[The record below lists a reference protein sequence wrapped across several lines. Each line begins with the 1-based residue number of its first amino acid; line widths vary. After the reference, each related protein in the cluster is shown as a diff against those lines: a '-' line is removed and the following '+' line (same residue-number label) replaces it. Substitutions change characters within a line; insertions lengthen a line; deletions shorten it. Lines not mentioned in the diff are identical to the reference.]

1 MRKNRTSKK
10 TARKIPPRN
19 ILRKMGLRS
28 RDVVTGV
35 NDQEITSPDQDA
47 EVFEKLAAGGE
58 VTITIERR
66 RRTRK
71 ISLNIE

>member
-1 MRKNRTSKK
+1 
-10 TARKIPPRN
+10 
-19 ILRKMGLRS
+19 
-28 RDVVTGV
+28 V